1 MDGIDRT
8 AKAAAD
14 AARVHEADEP
24 RQKQAAGRADAQAPA
39 QGGAQAR
46 TRAAAQASVQPG
58 AQASAPAPTDAEER
72 LAAQR
77 ARQLADASA
86 QQGSVPDDHPTPSR
100 KRQIYAIFAGLLL
113 AMFVSSLSE
122 TVTATALPT
131 IVGDLGGVDHMQWV
145 TTAYILAATVMMP
158 IYGKLGD
165 LIGRKRLLMAALTLY
180 AAGKVVCG
188 LAMNMEMLI
197 SGHLVSGLGGGGLII
212 LSQAT
217 LSDVVPPRKLG
228 TYMGVIGA
236 VFAVSNVLGPLKGG
250 WFVQVTGW
258 RWIFWFTVPVALLA
272 VVVLGLTLPRDARA
286 LGKHPLDWP
295 GMMAMTVAVTSL
307 VLAMAWGGTLIPWGS
322 LPFMGLVALAV
333 AAAVV
338 FVLLERRA
346 AEPIIPMG
354 LFRNRNFV
362 LCSVTGL
369 LLNISFMGALNY
381 LPTYFQILDDL
392 SPEVAGLVCTA
403 TSVGI
408 LITSTATGWVASK
421 TGRYKG
427 VLVAMCVVSTVGLFL
442 LSRMQVHEALWV
454 PVLYLFV
461 LGFGMGLGMQ
471 LLVLVVQ
478 NEFPHAMVGTAT
490 AANNFF
496 RQIGSTLGASL
507 VGALFTSRLAAD
519 LAAQLPKTDN
529 ISMNRITSQY
539 VDHLA
544 APVRDIIT
552 AAYSD
557 ALVPIFLY
565 VVPLLVVGF
574 ILMLTLKENPLAKSV
589 NHTGHPG
596 GDAL

>member
-1 MDGIDRT
+1 MAVSAADTASR
-8 AKAAAD
+8 AKAPSTPPAD
-14 AARVHEADEP
+14 RALH
-24 RQKQAAGRADAQAPA
+24 GRA
-39 QGGAQAR
+39 
-46 TRAAAQASVQPG
+46 
-58 AQASAPAPTDAEER
+58 
-72 LAAQR
+72 LA
-77 ARQLADASA
+77 L
-86 QQGSVPDDHPTPSR
+86 V
-100 KRQIYAIFAGLLL
+100 FFGLLL
-113 AMFVSSLSE
+113 AMFISSLSE
-122 TVTATALPT
+122 TIASTALPT
-131 IVGDLGGVDHMQWV
+131 IVGDLNGVEIMQWV
-145 TTAYILAATVMMP
+145 STAYILSSTLVMP

-188 LAMNMEMLI
+188 LAVNMEMLI
-197 SGHLVSGLGGGGLII
+197 SGRLISGLGGGGLII

-236 VFAVSNVLGPLKGG
+236 VFAVSNVLGPLLGG

-286 LGKHPLDWP
+286 LGKHPIDWP

-369 LLNISFMGALNY
+369 FLNISFMGALNY
-381 LPTYFQILDDL
+381 LPTYFQIVDDL

-427 VLVAMCVVSTVGLFL
+427 DARGHVRREHGGSVSAVAHAGARGVVGAS
-442 LSRMQVHEALWV
+442 AV
-454 PVLYLFV
+454 PVRARIRHGARHAVARARGAKRVFPRH
-461 LGFGMGLGMQ
+461 GGHRHGGEQ
-471 LLVLVVQ
+471 LLPADRRLGG
-478 NEFPHAMVGTAT
+478 HA
-490 AANNFF
+490 
-496 RQIGSTLGASL
+496 L
-507 VGALFTSRLAAD
+507 VGALFTMRLTADVAGKLTHVDNLSLATLTPQIVDKLPASAQSVIAAG
-519 LAAQLPKTDN
+519 
-529 ISMNRITSQY
+529 
-539 VDHLA
+539 
-544 APVRDIIT
+544 
-552 AAYSD
+552 YSD
-557 ALVPIFLY
+557 ALLPLFLWF
-565 VVPLLVVGF
+565 VPLMLACLVM
-574 ILMLTLKENPLAKSV
+574 MLLLKRHPLATTI
-589 NHTGHPG
+589 NHG
-596 GDAL
+596 GAGK

>member
-1 MDGIDRT
+1 MVVSAADT
-8 AKAAAD
+8 TSKAKA
-14 AARVHEADEP
+14 VS
-24 RQKQAAGRADAQAPA
+24 
-39 QGGAQAR
+39 
-46 TRAAAQASVQPG
+46 TAAAASP
-58 AQASAPAPTDAEER
+58 AIAPTSSAPAKPAGASTPHTDHALHGR
-72 LAAQR
+72 ALA
-77 ARQLADASA
+77 L
-86 QQGSVPDDHPTPSR
+86 V
-100 KRQIYAIFAGLLL
+100 FFGLLL
-113 AMFVSSLSE
+113 AMFISSLSE
-122 TVTATALPT
+122 TIASTALPT
-131 IVGDLGGVDHMQWV
+131 IVGDLNGVEIMQWV
-145 TTAYILAATVMMP
+145 STAYILSSTLVMP

-236 VFAVSNVLGPLKGG
+236 VFAVSNVLGPLMGG

-427 VLVAMCVVSTVGLFL
+427 MLVAMCVVSTVGLFL
-442 LSRMQVHEALWV
+442 LSRMRVHEALWV

-507 VGALFTSRLAAD
+507 VGALFTSRLTAD
-519 LAAQLPKTDN
+519 LAAKLPHVDN
-529 ISMNRITSQY
+529 INMNRITPDFVQ
-539 VDHLA
+539 HLDSGTRA
-544 APVRDIIT
+544 IIT
-552 AAYSD
+552 SAYSD

-574 ILMLTLKENPLAKSV
+574 VLMLTLKEHPLATKV

-596 GDAL
+596 DTV

>member
-1 MDGIDRT
+1 MAVSATDT
-8 AKAAAD
+8 ASKTEAASAAA
-14 AARVHEADEP
+14 AASPAI
-24 RQKQAAGRADAQAPA
+24 AP
-39 QGGAQAR
+39 
-46 TRAAAQASVQPG
+46 TS
-58 AQASAPAPTDAEER
+58 SAPAKPAGASTPRTDHALHGR
-72 LAAQR
+72 ALA
-77 ARQLADASA
+77 L
-86 QQGSVPDDHPTPSR
+86 V
-100 KRQIYAIFAGLLL
+100 FFGLLL
-113 AMFVSSLSE
+113 AMFISSLSE
-122 TVTATALPT
+122 TIASTALPT
-131 IVGDLGGVDHMQWV
+131 IVGDLNGVEIMQWV
-145 TTAYILAATVMMP
+145 STAYILSSTLVMP

-165 LIGRKRLLMAALTLY
+165 LIGRKHLLMAALTLY

-197 SGHLVSGLGGGGLII
+197 SGRLVSGLGGGGLII

-228 TYMGVIGA
+228 TYMGIIGA
-236 VFAVSNVLGPLKGG
+236 VFAVSNVLGPLMGG

-272 VVVLGLTLPRDARA
+272 VAVLGFTLPHDARA
-286 LGKHPLDWP
+286 LGKRRLDWP

-322 LPFMGLVALAV
+322 LPFVGLVALAV

-381 LPTYFQILDDL
+381 LPTYFQIVDDL

-427 VLVAMCVVSTVGLFL
+427 MLVAMCVVSTVGLFL
-442 LSRMQVHEALWV
+442 LSRMRVHEALWV

-496 RQIGSTLGASL
+496 RQIGASVGTAL
-507 VGALFTSRLAAD
+507 VGALFTMRLTTDVAGKLTHVDNLSLATLTPQIVDALPASAQSVIAAG
-519 LAAQLPKTDN
+519 
-529 ISMNRITSQY
+529 
-539 VDHLA
+539 
-544 APVRDIIT
+544 
-552 AAYSD
+552 YSD
-557 ALVPIFLY
+557 ALLPLFLWF
-565 VVPLLVVGF
+565 VPLMLACLVM
-574 ILMLTLKENPLAKSV
+574 MLLLKRHPLATTI
-589 NHTGHPG
+589 NHG
-596 GDAL
+596 GAGK

>member
-1 MDGIDRT
+1 MAVSAGDTASR
-8 AKAAAD
+8 AKATAISTCAPASPAA
-14 AARVHEADEP
+14 ASPSALVFAKPAGASTPHAD
-24 RQKQAAGRADAQAPA
+24 RALHGRA
-39 QGGAQAR
+39 
-46 TRAAAQASVQPG
+46 
-58 AQASAPAPTDAEER
+58 
-72 LAAQR
+72 LA
-77 ARQLADASA
+77 L
-86 QQGSVPDDHPTPSR
+86 V
-100 KRQIYAIFAGLLL
+100 FFGLLL
-113 AMFVSSLSE
+113 AMFISSLSE
-122 TVTATALPT
+122 TIASTALPT
-131 IVGDLGGVDHMQWV
+131 IVGDLNGVEIMQWV
-145 TTAYILAATVMMP
+145 STAYILSSTLVMP

-188 LAMNMEMLI
+188 LAVNMEMLI
-197 SGHLVSGLGGGGLII
+197 SGRLISGLGGGGLII

-236 VFAVSNVLGPLKGG
+236 VFAVSNVLGPLLGG

-286 LGKHPLDWP
+286 LGKHPIAWP

-369 LLNISFMGALNY
+369 FLNISFMGALNY
-381 LPTYFQILDDL
+381 LPTYFQIVDDL

-427 VLVAMCVVSTVGLFL
+427 ILVAMCVVSTVGLFL

-496 RQIGSTLGASL
+496 RQIGASVGTAL
-507 VGALFTSRLAAD
+507 VGALFTMRLTADVAGKLTHVDNLSLATLTPQIVDKLPASAQSVIAAG
-519 LAAQLPKTDN
+519 
-529 ISMNRITSQY
+529 
-539 VDHLA
+539 
-544 APVRDIIT
+544 
-552 AAYSD
+552 YSD
-557 ALVPIFLY
+557 ALLPLFLWF
-565 VVPLLVVGF
+565 VPLMLACLVM
-574 ILMLTLKENPLAKSV
+574 MLLLKRHPLATTI
-589 NHTGHPG
+589 NHG
-596 GDAL
+596 GAGK

>member
-1 MDGIDRT
+1 MAVSAADT
-8 AKAAAD
+8 TSKTEAASAAA
-14 AARVHEADEP
+14 AASPAI
-24 RQKQAAGRADAQAPA
+24 AP
-39 QGGAQAR
+39 
-46 TRAAAQASVQPG
+46 TS
-58 AQASAPAPTDAEER
+58 SAPAKPAGASTPHTDHALHGR
-72 LAAQR
+72 ALA
-77 ARQLADASA
+77 LVFS
-86 QQGSVPDDHPTPSR
+86 
-100 KRQIYAIFAGLLL
+100 GLLL
-113 AMFVSSLSE
+113 AMFISSLSE
-122 TVTATALPT
+122 TIASTALPT
-131 IVGDLGGVDHMQWV
+131 IVGDLNGVEIMQWV
-145 TTAYILAATVMMP
+145 STAYILSSTLVMP

-188 LAMNMEMLI
+188 LAVNMEMLI
-197 SGHLVSGLGGGGLII
+197 SGRLVSGLGGGGLII

-217 LSDVVPPRKLG
+217 LSDVVPPRKFG

-236 VFAVSNVLGPLKGG
+236 VFAVSNVLGPLMGG

-272 VVVLGLTLPRDARA
+272 VVVLGLTLPRDARV
-286 LGKHPLDWP
+286 LGKNPLDWP

-307 VLAMAWGGTLIPWGS
+307 VLAMAWGGTIIPWGS

-381 LPTYFQILDDL
+381 LPTYFQIVDDL

-408 LITSTATGWVASK
+408 LITSTATGRVASK

-427 VLVAMCVVSTVGLFL
+427 MLVAMCLVSTVGLFL
-442 LSRMQVHEALWV
+442 LSRMRVHEALWV

-496 RQIGSTLGASL
+496 RQIGASVGTAL
-507 VGALFTSRLAAD
+507 VGALFTMRLTAD
-519 LAAQLPKTDN
+519 VAGKLTHVDNLSLATLTPQIVDALPRSAQSV
-529 ISMNRITSQY
+529 IA
-539 VDHLA
+539 VG
-544 APVRDIIT
+544 
-552 AAYSD
+552 YSD
-557 ALVPIFLY
+557 ALLPLFLWF
-565 VVPLLVVGF
+565 VPLMLACLVM
-574 ILMLTLKENPLAKSV
+574 MLLLKRHPLATTI
-589 NHTGHPG
+589 NHG
-596 GDAL
+596 GAGK

>member
-1 MDGIDRT
+1 MVVSAADT
-8 AKAAAD
+8 TSKAKAVSAA
-14 AARVHEADEP
+14 AAASP
-24 RQKQAAGRADAQAPA
+24 AIAPA
-39 QGGAQAR
+39 
-46 TRAAAQASVQPG
+46 S
-58 AQASAPAPTDAEER
+58 SAPAKPAGASTPHTDHALHGR
-72 LAAQR
+72 ALA
-77 ARQLADASA
+77 L
-86 QQGSVPDDHPTPSR
+86 V
-100 KRQIYAIFAGLLL
+100 FFGLLL
-113 AMFVSSLSE
+113 AMFISSLSE
-122 TVTATALPT
+122 TIASTALPT
-131 IVGDLGGVDHMQWV
+131 IVGDLNGVEIMQWV
-145 TTAYILAATVMMP
+145 STAYILSSTLVMP
-158 IYGKLGD
+158 VYGKLGD

-188 LAMNMEMLI
+188 LAVNMEMLI
-197 SGHLVSGLGGGGLII
+197 SGRLVSGLGGGGLII

-228 TYMGVIGA
+228 TYMGIIGA
-236 VFAVSNVLGPLKGG
+236 VFAVSNVLGPLMGG

-272 VVVLGLTLPRDARA
+272 VVVLGFTLPRDARA
-286 LGKHPLDWP
+286 LGKHPIDWP

-307 VLAMAWGGTLIPWGS
+307 VLAMAWGGTLVPWGS
-322 LPFMGLVALAV
+322 LPFVGLVALAV
-333 AAAVV
+333 GAAVV
-338 FVLLERRA
+338 FVLLERCA

-381 LPTYFQILDDL
+381 LPTYFQIVDDL

-427 VLVAMCVVSTVGLFL
+427 MLVAMCIVSTVGLFL
-442 LSRMQVHEALWV
+442 LSRMQVHEVLWV

-478 NEFPHAMVGTAT
+478 NEFPHVMVGTAT

-496 RQIGSTLGASL
+496 RQIGASVGTAL
-507 VGALFTSRLAAD
+507 VGALFTMRLTADVVGKLIHVDNLSLATLTPQIVDALPGSAQSVIAAG
-519 LAAQLPKTDN
+519 
-529 ISMNRITSQY
+529 
-539 VDHLA
+539 
-544 APVRDIIT
+544 
-552 AAYSD
+552 YSD
-557 ALVPIFLY
+557 ALLPLFLWF
-565 VVPLLVVGF
+565 VPLMLACLVM
-574 ILMLTLKENPLAKSV
+574 MLLLKRHPLATTI
-589 NHTGHPG
+589 NHG
-596 GDAL
+596 GAGK

>member
-1 MDGIDRT
+1 MAVSAGDTASR
-8 AKAAAD
+8 AKATAISTCAPASPAA
-14 AARVHEADEP
+14 ASPSALVFAKPAGASTPHAD
-24 RQKQAAGRADAQAPA
+24 RALHGRA
-39 QGGAQAR
+39 
-46 TRAAAQASVQPG
+46 
-58 AQASAPAPTDAEER
+58 
-72 LAAQR
+72 LA
-77 ARQLADASA
+77 L
-86 QQGSVPDDHPTPSR
+86 V
-100 KRQIYAIFAGLLL
+100 FFGLLL
-113 AMFVSSLSE
+113 AMFISSLSE
-122 TVTATALPT
+122 TIASTALPT
-131 IVGDLGGVDHMQWV
+131 IVGDLNGVEIMQWV
-145 TTAYILAATVMMP
+145 STAYILSSTLVMP

-165 LIGRKRLLMAALTLY
+165 LIGRKRLLMAVLTLY

-188 LAMNMEMLI
+188 LAVNMEMLI
-197 SGHLVSGLGGGGLII
+197 SGRLISGLGGGGLII

-236 VFAVSNVLGPLKGG
+236 VFAVSNVLGPLLGG

-286 LGKHPLDWP
+286 LGKHPIAWP

-307 VLAMAWGGTLIPWGS
+307 VLALAWGGTLIPWGS

-369 LLNISFMGALNY
+369 FLNISFMGALNY
-381 LPTYFQILDDL
+381 LPTYFQIVDDL

-421 TGRYKG
+421 TGRCKG
-427 VLVAMCVVSTVGLFL
+427 MLVAMCVVSTVGLFL

-496 RQIGSTLGASL
+496 RQIGASVGTAL
-507 VGALFTSRLAAD
+507 VGALFTMRLTADVAGKLTHVDNLSLATLTPQIVDKLPASAQSVIAAG
-519 LAAQLPKTDN
+519 
-529 ISMNRITSQY
+529 
-539 VDHLA
+539 
-544 APVRDIIT
+544 
-552 AAYSD
+552 YSD
-557 ALVPIFLY
+557 ALLPLFLWF
-565 VVPLLVVGF
+565 VPLMLACLVM
-574 ILMLTLKENPLAKSV
+574 MLLLKRHPLATTI
-589 NHTGHPG
+589 NHG
-596 GDAL
+596 GAGK

>member
-1 MDGIDRT
+1 MVVSAADT
-8 AKAAAD
+8 TSKAKA
-14 AARVHEADEP
+14 VSV
-24 RQKQAAGRADAQAPA
+24 
-39 QGGAQAR
+39 
-46 TRAAAQASVQPG
+46 AAAASP
-58 AQASAPAPTDAEER
+58 AIAPTSSAPAKSTGASTPPADHALHGR
-72 LAAQR
+72 ALA
-77 ARQLADASA
+77 L
-86 QQGSVPDDHPTPSR
+86 V
-100 KRQIYAIFAGLLL
+100 FFGLLL
-113 AMFVSSLSE
+113 VMFISSLSE
-122 TVTATALPT
+122 TIASTALPT
-131 IVGDLGGVDHMQWV
+131 IVGDLNGVEIMQWV
-145 TTAYILAATVMMP
+145 STAYILSSTLVMP

-188 LAMNMEMLI
+188 VAVNMGMLI
-197 SGHLVSGLGGGGLII
+197 SGRLVSGLGGGGLII

-228 TYMGVIGA
+228 TYMGIIGA
-236 VFAVSNVLGPLKGG
+236 VFAVSNVLGPLMGG

-272 VVVLGLTLPRDARA
+272 VVVLGLTLRRDARA
-286 LGKHPLDWP
+286 LGKHPIDWP

-381 LPTYFQILDDL
+381 LPTYFQIVDDL

-408 LITSTATGWVASK
+408 LITSTATSVGILITSTATGWVASK

-427 VLVAMCVVSTVGLFL
+427 MLVAMCVVSTVGLFL

-496 RQIGSTLGASL
+496 RQIGASVGTAL
-507 VGALFTSRLAAD
+507 VGALFTMRLTADVAGKLTHVDNLSLATLTPQIVDGLPALAQSVIAAG
-519 LAAQLPKTDN
+519 
-529 ISMNRITSQY
+529 
-539 VDHLA
+539 
-544 APVRDIIT
+544 
-552 AAYSD
+552 YSD
-557 ALVPIFLY
+557 ALLPLFLWF
-565 VVPLLVVGF
+565 VPL
-574 ILMLTLKENPLAKSV
+574 MLACFVMMLLLKRHPLATTI
-589 NHTGHPG
+589 NHG
-596 GDAL
+596 GAGK

>member
-1 MDGIDRT
+1 MAVSSADTASR
-8 AKAAAD
+8 AKAPSTPPAD
-14 AARVHEADEP
+14 HALH
-24 RQKQAAGRADAQAPA
+24 GRA
-39 QGGAQAR
+39 
-46 TRAAAQASVQPG
+46 
-58 AQASAPAPTDAEER
+58 
-72 LAAQR
+72 LA
-77 ARQLADASA
+77 L
-86 QQGSVPDDHPTPSR
+86 V
-100 KRQIYAIFAGLLL
+100 FFGLLL
-113 AMFVSSLSE
+113 AMFISSLSE
-122 TVTATALPT
+122 TIASTALPT
-131 IVGDLGGVDHMQWV
+131 IVGDLNGVEIMQWV
-145 TTAYILAATVMMP
+145 STAYILSSTLVMP

-188 LAMNMEMLI
+188 LAVNIEMLI
-197 SGHLVSGLGGGGLII
+197 SGRLISGLGGGGLII

-236 VFAVSNVLGPLKGG
+236 VFAVSNVLGPLLGG

-286 LGKHPLDWP
+286 LGKHPIDWP

-307 VLAMAWGGTLIPWGS
+307 VLALAWGGTLIPWGS

-369 LLNISFMGALNY
+369 FLNISFMGALNY
-381 LPTYFQILDDL
+381 LPTYFQIVDDL

-408 LITSTATGWVASK
+408 LIISTATGWVASK
-421 TGRYKG
+421 TGRCKG
-427 VLVAMCVVSTVGLFL
+427 MLVAMCVVSTVGLFL

-496 RQIGSTLGASL
+496 RQIGASVGTAL
-507 VGALFTSRLAAD
+507 VGALFTMRLTADVAGKLTHVDNLSLATLTPQIVDKLPASAQSVIAAG
-519 LAAQLPKTDN
+519 
-529 ISMNRITSQY
+529 
-539 VDHLA
+539 
-544 APVRDIIT
+544 
-552 AAYSD
+552 YSD
-557 ALVPIFLY
+557 ALLPLFLWF
-565 VVPLLVVGF
+565 VPLMLACLVM
-574 ILMLTLKENPLAKSV
+574 MLLLKRHPLATTI
-589 NHTGHPG
+589 NHG
-596 GDAL
+596 GAGK

>member
-1 MDGIDRT
+1 MAVSAADT
-8 AKAAAD
+8 TSKTEAASAAA
-14 AARVHEADEP
+14 AASPAI
-24 RQKQAAGRADAQAPA
+24 AP
-39 QGGAQAR
+39 
-46 TRAAAQASVQPG
+46 TS
-58 AQASAPAPTDAEER
+58 SAPAKPAGASTPHTDHALHGR
-72 LAAQR
+72 ALA
-77 ARQLADASA
+77 L
-86 QQGSVPDDHPTPSR
+86 V
-100 KRQIYAIFAGLLL
+100 FFGLLL
-113 AMFVSSLSE
+113 AMFISSLSE
-122 TVTATALPT
+122 TIASTALPT
-131 IVGDLGGVDHMQWV
+131 IVGDLNGVEIMQWV
-145 TTAYILAATVMMP
+145 STAYILSSTLVMP

-197 SGHLVSGLGGGGLII
+197 SGRLVSGLGGGGLII

-236 VFAVSNVLGPLKGG
+236 VFAVSNVLGPLMGG

-322 LPFMGLVALAV
+322 LPFMGLVAV

-427 VLVAMCVVSTVGLFL
+427 MLVAMCVVSTVGLFL
-442 LSRMQVHEALWV
+442 LSRMRVHEALWV

-496 RQIGSTLGASL
+496 RQIGASVGTAL
-507 VGALFTSRLAAD
+507 VGALFTMRLTAD
-519 LAAQLPKTDN
+519 VAGKLTHVDNLSLATLTPQIVDALPGSAQSV
-529 ISMNRITSQY
+529 IA
-539 VDHLA
+539 VG
-544 APVRDIIT
+544 
-552 AAYSD
+552 YSD
-557 ALVPIFLY
+557 ALLPLFLWF
-565 VVPLLVVGF
+565 VPLMLACLVM
-574 ILMLTLKENPLAKSV
+574 MLLLKRHPLATTI
-589 NHTGHPG
+589 NHG
-596 GDAL
+596 GAGK

>member
-1 MDGIDRT
+1 MAVSAADT
-8 AKAAAD
+8 TSKTEAASAAA
-14 AARVHEADEP
+14 AASPAI
-24 RQKQAAGRADAQAPA
+24 AP
-39 QGGAQAR
+39 
-46 TRAAAQASVQPG
+46 TS
-58 AQASAPAPTDAEER
+58 SAPAKPAGASTPHTDHALHGR
-72 LAAQR
+72 ALA
-77 ARQLADASA
+77 L
-86 QQGSVPDDHPTPSR
+86 V
-100 KRQIYAIFAGLLL
+100 FFGLLL
-113 AMFVSSLSE
+113 AMFISSLSE
-122 TVTATALPT
+122 TIASTALPT
-131 IVGDLGGVDHMQWV
+131 IVGDLNGVEIMQWV
-145 TTAYILAATVMMP
+145 STAYILSSTLVMP

-197 SGHLVSGLGGGGLII
+197 SGRLVSGLGGGGLII

-236 VFAVSNVLGPLKGG
+236 VFAVSNVLGPLMGG

-427 VLVAMCVVSTVGLFL
+427 MLVAMCLVSHGGPILAVAHAGARGAVGASAVSVRTRLRHGARHAAARARGAKRI
-442 LSRMQVHEALWV
+442 SPRHGGHRHGGE
-454 PVLYLFV
+454 
-461 LGFGMGLGMQ
+461 Q
-471 LLVLVVQ
+471 LLPADRRFGGHGARGRAVH
-478 NEFPHAMVGTAT
+478 HAPYGRRGRQAHPCGQSVARHTD
-490 AANNFF
+490 AAN
-496 RQIGSTLGASL
+496 RGCAARVSPVGHCCRLLRRPAAAVPLVRAAHACVPRDDASSEAPPPRHHHQPRRRGKVGRLWPKTTRELHAKVSLEHFL
-507 VGALFTSRLAAD
+507 VKKSALAAS
-519 LAAQLPKTDN
+519 AACGFESAVSL
-529 ISMNRITSQY
+529 
-539 VDHLA
+539 DHSF
-544 APVRDIIT
+544 T
-552 AAYSD
+552 WSEHY
-557 ALVPIFLY
+557 
-565 VVPLLVVGF
+565 
-574 ILMLTLKENPLAKSV
+574 
-589 NHTGHPG
+589 
-596 GDAL
+596 

>member
-1 MDGIDRT
+1 M
-8 AKAAAD
+8 
-14 AARVHEADEP
+14 
-24 RQKQAAGRADAQAPA
+24 
-39 QGGAQAR
+39 
-46 TRAAAQASVQPG
+46 
-58 AQASAPAPTDAEER
+58 
-72 LAAQR
+72 
-77 ARQLADASA
+77 
-86 QQGSVPDDHPTPSR
+86 
-100 KRQIYAIFAGLLL
+100 
-113 AMFVSSLSE
+113 
-122 TVTATALPT
+122 
-131 IVGDLGGVDHMQWV
+131 GDLNGVGIMQWV
-145 TTAYILAATVMMP
+145 STAYILLSTLVMP
-158 IYGKLGD
+158 IYGKFGD
-165 LIGRKRLLMAALTLY
+165 LVGRKRLLMAALALY
-180 AAGKVVCG
+180 AAGKMICG
-188 LAMNMEMLI
+188 LSVNMGMLI
-197 SGHLVSGLGGGGLII
+197 SGRLISGLGGGGLII

-236 VFAVSNVLGPLKGG
+236 VFAVSNVLGPLLGG

-286 LGKHPLDWP
+286 LGKHPIDWP

-346 AEPIIPMG
+346 AEPIIPLG

-369 LLNISFMGALNY
+369 FLNISFMGALNY
-381 LPTYFQILDDL
+381 LPTYFQIVDDL

-427 VLVAMCVVSTVGLFL
+427 MLVAMCVVSTVGLFL

-496 RQIGSTLGASL
+496 RQIGASVGTAL
-507 VGALFTSRLAAD
+507 VGALFTMRLTAD
-519 LAAQLPKTDN
+519 VAGKLTHVDNLSLATLTPQIVDKLPASAQLV
-529 ISMNRITSQY
+529 I
-539 VDHLA
+539 A
-544 APVRDIIT
+544 AG
-552 AAYSD
+552 YSD
-557 ALVPIFLY
+557 ALLPLFLWF
-565 VVPLLVVGF
+565 VPLMLACLVM
-574 ILMLTLKENPLAKSV
+574 MLLLKRHPLATTI
-589 NHTGHPG
+589 NHG
-596 GDAL
+596 GAGK

>member
-1 MDGIDRT
+1 MAVSAADT
-8 AKAAAD
+8 TSKTEAASAAA
-14 AARVHEADEP
+14 AASPAI
-24 RQKQAAGRADAQAPA
+24 AP
-39 QGGAQAR
+39 
-46 TRAAAQASVQPG
+46 TS
-58 AQASAPAPTDAEER
+58 SAPAKPAGASTPYTDHALHGR
-72 LAAQR
+72 ALA
-77 ARQLADASA
+77 L
-86 QQGSVPDDHPTPSR
+86 V
-100 KRQIYAIFAGLLL
+100 FFGLLL
-113 AMFVSSLSE
+113 AMFISSLSE
-122 TVTATALPT
+122 TIASTALPT
-131 IVGDLGGVDHMQWV
+131 IVGDLNGVEIMQWV
-145 TTAYILAATVMMP
+145 STAYILSSTLVMP

-188 LAMNMEMLI
+188 LAVNMEMLI
-197 SGHLVSGLGGGGLII
+197 SGRLVSGLGGGGLII

-236 VFAVSNVLGPLKGG
+236 VFAVSNVLGPLLGG

-307 VLAMAWGGTLIPWGS
+307 VLSMAWGGTLIPWGS

-346 AEPIIPMG
+346 VEPIIPMG

-381 LPTYFQILDDL
+381 LPTYFQIVDDL

-427 VLVAMCVVSTVGLFL
+427 MLVAMCVVSTVGLFL
-442 LSRMQVHEALWV
+442 LSRMRVHEALWV

-496 RQIGSTLGASL
+496 RQIGASVGTAL
-507 VGALFTSRLAAD
+507 VGALFTMRLTADVAGKLTHVDNLSLATLTPQIVDALPASAQSVIAAG
-519 LAAQLPKTDN
+519 
-529 ISMNRITSQY
+529 
-539 VDHLA
+539 
-544 APVRDIIT
+544 
-552 AAYSD
+552 YSD
-557 ALVPIFLY
+557 ALLPLFLWF
-565 VVPLLVVGF
+565 VPLMLACLVM
-574 ILMLTLKENPLAKSV
+574 MLLLRRHPLATTI
-589 NHTGHPG
+589 NHG
-596 GDAL
+596 GAGK

>member
-1 MDGIDRT
+1 MVVSAADT
-8 AKAAAD
+8 TSKAKA
-14 AARVHEADEP
+14 VS
-24 RQKQAAGRADAQAPA
+24 
-39 QGGAQAR
+39 
-46 TRAAAQASVQPG
+46 TAAAASP
-58 AQASAPAPTDAEER
+58 AIAPTSSAPAKPAGASTPHTDHALHGR
-72 LAAQR
+72 ALA
-77 ARQLADASA
+77 L
-86 QQGSVPDDHPTPSR
+86 V
-100 KRQIYAIFAGLLL
+100 FFGLLL
-113 AMFVSSLSE
+113 AMFISSLSE
-122 TVTATALPT
+122 TIASTALPT
-131 IVGDLGGVDHMQWV
+131 IVGDLNGVEIMQWV
-145 TTAYILAATVMMP
+145 STAYILSSTLVMP

-188 LAMNMEMLI
+188 LAMNMEMLSVRLI
-197 SGHLVSGLGGGGLII
+197 SGLGGGGLII

-236 VFAVSNVLGPLKGG
+236 VFAVSNVLGPLMGG

-381 LPTYFQILDDL
+381 LPTYFQIVDDL

-427 VLVAMCVVSTVGLFL
+427 MLVAMCVVSTVGLFL
-442 LSRMQVHEALWV
+442 LSRMRVHEALWV

-507 VGALFTSRLAAD
+507 VGALFTSRLTAD
-519 LAAQLPKTDN
+519 LAAKLPHVDN
-529 ISMNRITSQY
+529 INMNRITPDFVQ
-539 VDHLA
+539 HLDSGTRA
-544 APVRDIIT
+544 IIT
-552 AAYSD
+552 SAYSD

-574 ILMLTLKENPLAKSV
+574 VLMLTLKEHPLATKV

-596 GDAL
+596 DTV

>member
-1 MDGIDRT
+1 MAVSAADTASR
-8 AKAAAD
+8 AKAPSTPPAD
-14 AARVHEADEP
+14 HALH
-24 RQKQAAGRADAQAPA
+24 GRA
-39 QGGAQAR
+39 
-46 TRAAAQASVQPG
+46 
-58 AQASAPAPTDAEER
+58 
-72 LAAQR
+72 LA
-77 ARQLADASA
+77 L
-86 QQGSVPDDHPTPSR
+86 V
-100 KRQIYAIFAGLLL
+100 FFGLLL
-113 AMFVSSLSE
+113 AMFISSLSE
-122 TVTATALPT
+122 TIASTALPT
-131 IVGDLGGVDHMQWV
+131 IVGDLNGVEIMQWV
-145 TTAYILAATVMMP
+145 STAYILSSTLVMP

-197 SGHLVSGLGGGGLII
+197 SGRLVSGLGGGGLII

-236 VFAVSNVLGPLKGG
+236 VFAVSNVLGPLMGG

-258 RWIFWFTVPVALLA
+258 RWLFAFNIPLALLA
-272 VVVLGLTLPRDARA
+272 IAAVAFFLTNPERRDDRPPVDV
-286 LGKHPLDWP
+286 G
-295 GMMAMTVAVTSL
+295 GMMAMAVSVSSL
-307 VLAMAWGGTLIPWGS
+307 VLATAWGGTLYPWLS
-322 LPFMGLVALAV
+322 WQIIGLFALFVVAAV
-333 AAAVV
+333 A
-338 FVLLERRA
+338 FVLVERRA
-346 AEPIIPMG
+346 KEPIIPML
-354 LFRNRNFV
+354 LFKNRNFV
-362 LCSVTGL
+362 VCTVTGMFIML
-369 LLNISFMGALNY
+369 GMMGTVSY
-381 LPTYFQILDDL
+381 LPTYFQIVDGLA
-392 SPEVAGLVCTA
+392 PEQAGLMTFPMMAGVLLTA
-403 TSVGI
+403 VGTGF
-408 LITSTATGWVASK
+408 LATK
-421 TGRYKG
+421 TGRYKWMPIASCA
-427 VLVAMCVVSTVGLFL
+427 VAAVGFVL
-442 LSRMQVHEALWV
+442 LSRLTPDTSLLVTGV
-454 PVLYLFV
+454 FLFV
-461 LGFGMGLGMQ
+461 LGFGIGLGQ
-471 LLVLVVQ
+471 QILVLIVQ
-478 NEFPHAMVGTAT
+478 NEFPHAIVGTAT

>member
-1 MDGIDRT
+1 MAVSAADT
-8 AKAAAD
+8 TSKTEAASAAA
-14 AARVHEADEP
+14 AASPAIAP
-24 RQKQAAGRADAQAPA
+24 TSSAPA
-39 QGGAQAR
+39 KPAG
-46 TRAAAQASVQPG
+46 
-58 AQASAPAPTDAEER
+58 ASAPHTDHALHGR
-72 LAAQR
+72 ALA
-77 ARQLADASA
+77 L
-86 QQGSVPDDHPTPSR
+86 V
-100 KRQIYAIFAGLLL
+100 FFGLLL
-113 AMFVSSLSE
+113 AMFISSLSE
-122 TVTATALPT
+122 TIASTALPT
-131 IVGDLGGVDHMQWV
+131 IVGDLNGVEIMQWV
-145 TTAYILAATVMMP
+145 STAYILSSTLVMP

-165 LIGRKRLLMAALTLY
+165 LIGRKRLLMVALTLY

-188 LAMNMEMLI
+188 LAVNMEMLI
-197 SGHLVSGLGGGGLII
+197 SGRLVSGLGGGGLII

-236 VFAVSNVLGPLKGG
+236 VFAVSNVLGPLLGG

-258 RWIFWFTVPVALLA
+258 RWIFWFTVPLALLA

-286 LGKHPLDWP
+286 LGRRPIDWP

-322 LPFMGLVALAV
+322 LPFMGLAALAV

-369 LLNISFMGALNY
+369 FLNISFMGALNY
-381 LPTYFQILDDL
+381 LPTYFQIVDDL

-408 LITSTATGWVASK
+408 LITSTATGWVASR

-427 VLVAMCVVSTVGLFL
+427 MLVAMCVVSTVGLFL

-496 RQIGSTLGASL
+496 RQIGASVGTAL
-507 VGALFTSRLAAD
+507 VGALFTMRLTAD
-519 LAAQLPKTDN
+519 VAGKLTHVDNLSLATLTPQIVDALPGSAQSV
-529 ISMNRITSQY
+529 IA
-539 VDHLA
+539 VG
-544 APVRDIIT
+544 
-552 AAYSD
+552 YSD
-557 ALVPIFLY
+557 ALLPLFLWF
-565 VVPLLVVGF
+565 VPLMLACLVM
-574 ILMLTLKENPLAKSV
+574 MLLLRRHPLATTI
-589 NHTGHPG
+589 NHG
-596 GDAL
+596 GAGK

>member
-1 MDGIDRT
+1 MVVSAADT
-8 AKAAAD
+8 TSKAKAVSAAV
-14 AARVHEADEP
+14 AASPAI
-24 RQKQAAGRADAQAPA
+24 AP
-39 QGGAQAR
+39 
-46 TRAAAQASVQPG
+46 TS
-58 AQASAPAPTDAEER
+58 SAPAKPAGASTPHTDHALHGR
-72 LAAQR
+72 ALA
-77 ARQLADASA
+77 L
-86 QQGSVPDDHPTPSR
+86 V
-100 KRQIYAIFAGLLL
+100 FFGLLL
-113 AMFVSSLSE
+113 AMFISSLSE
-122 TVTATALPT
+122 TIASTALPT
-131 IVGDLGGVDHMQWV
+131 IVGDLNGVEIMQWV
-145 TTAYILAATVMMP
+145 STAYILSSTLVMP

-188 LAMNMEMLI
+188 LAVNMEMLI
-197 SGHLVSGLGGGGLII
+197 SGRLVSGLGGGGLII

-236 VFAVSNVLGPLKGG
+236 VFAVSNVLGPLMGG

-272 VVVLGLTLPRDARA
+272 VVVLGLTLPRDARV
-286 LGKHPLDWP
+286 LGKNPLDWP

-381 LPTYFQILDDL
+381 LPTYFQIVDDL

-427 VLVAMCVVSTVGLFL
+427 MLVTMCVVSTVGLFL
-442 LSRMQVHEALWV
+442 LSRMRVHEALWV

-461 LGFGMGLGMQ
+461 LGLGMGLGMQ

-496 RQIGSTLGASL
+496 RQIGASVGTAL
-507 VGALFTSRLAAD
+507 VGALFTMRLTAD
-519 LAAQLPKTDN
+519 VAGKLTHVDNLSLATLTPQIVDALPGSAQSV
-529 ISMNRITSQY
+529 IA
-539 VDHLA
+539 VG
-544 APVRDIIT
+544 
-552 AAYSD
+552 YSD
-557 ALVPIFLY
+557 ALLPLFLWF
-565 VVPLLVVGF
+565 VPLMLACLVM
-574 ILMLTLKENPLAKSV
+574 MLLLKRHPLATTI
-589 NHTGHPG
+589 NHG
-596 GDAL
+596 GAGK

>member
-1 MDGIDRT
+1 MAVSAGDTASR
-8 AKAAAD
+8 AKATAISTCAPASPAA
-14 AARVHEADEP
+14 ASPSARVLAKPVGAFTPPADH
-24 RQKQAAGRADAQAPA
+24 ALHGRA
-39 QGGAQAR
+39 
-46 TRAAAQASVQPG
+46 
-58 AQASAPAPTDAEER
+58 
-72 LAAQR
+72 LA
-77 ARQLADASA
+77 L
-86 QQGSVPDDHPTPSR
+86 V
-100 KRQIYAIFAGLLL
+100 FFGLLL
-113 AMFVSSLSE
+113 AMFISSLSE
-122 TVTATALPT
+122 TIASTALPT
-131 IVGDLGGVDHMQWV
+131 IVGDLNGVEIMQWV
-145 TTAYILAATVMMP
+145 STAYILSSTLVMP

-188 LAMNMEMLI
+188 LAVNMETLI
-197 SGHLVSGLGGGGLII
+197 SGRLISGLGGGGLII

-236 VFAVSNVLGPLKGG
+236 VFAVSNVLGPLMGG

-286 LGKHPLDWP
+286 LGKHPIDWP

-369 LLNISFMGALNY
+369 FLNISFMGALNY
-381 LPTYFQILDDL
+381 LPTYFQIVDDL

-408 LITSTATGWVASK
+408 LITSTATGWVAK

-427 VLVAMCVVSTVGLFL
+427 MLVAMCVVSTVGLFL

-496 RQIGSTLGASL
+496 RQIGASVGTAL
-507 VGALFTSRLAAD
+507 VGALFTMRLTADVAGKLTHVDNLSLATLTPQIVDKLPASAQSVIAAG
-519 LAAQLPKTDN
+519 
-529 ISMNRITSQY
+529 
-539 VDHLA
+539 
-544 APVRDIIT
+544 
-552 AAYSD
+552 YSD
-557 ALVPIFLY
+557 ALLPLFLWF
-565 VVPLLVVGF
+565 VPLMLACLVM
-574 ILMLTLKENPLAKSV
+574 MLLLKRHPLATTI
-589 NHTGHPG
+589 NHG
-596 GDAL
+596 GAGK